1 MELESLKKKAALG
14 VEFLI
19 TNPIF
24 DIRRFQEFVKRV
36 DTDRVVLIPTVLLL
50 KSAGM
55 ARYIDR
61 NMKGVSI
68 PPDMIRRIQK
78 SPDKPRAC
86 VGIAA
91 EIISRIKEIGM
102 AGVLISTVGWE
113 ERLPQILDEVKP

>member
-1 MELESLKKKAALG
+1 VALG

-24 DIRRFQEFVKRV
+24 DIRRFQEFVKRM
-36 DTDRVVLIPTVLLL
+36 DTDRVALIPTVLLL

-61 NMKGVSI
+61 NIKGVSI

-78 SPDKPRAC
+78 APDKPKTC
-86 VGIAA
+86 VSIAA
-91 EIISRIKEIGM
+91 EIIGRIKEMGM
-102 AGVLISTVGWE
+102 AGVLVSTVGWE
-113 ERLPQILDEVKP
+113 DRLPQILDEMKI